1 MKPFFPIVIL
11 GSALLLADCLATTP
25 VNQGTRIDEVPMY
38 GGLDRS
44 KSAELKAA
52 DEKFI
57 FDVTQHYGSREKAGR
72 VWVEQGFRFQKQ
84 DSFGLAM
91 RRFNQAWL
99 LDPAN
104 PEVYAGFAA
113 VLHDQGRNCEA
124 MQMSDKTLALNPPTF
139 QGIYTDSARI
149 FTLCAVSDKTLSPE
163 AKTELLNRSD
173 AIYKKAEEVEPDK
186 RYLYS
191 SWATA
196 YYWREQYTEAWLMVA
211 KARAV
216 GDGTGAF
223 AGTISAG
230 ADQPGKHFLN
240 LLRAKMTEP
249 AQQ

>member
-1 MKPFFPIVIL
+1 MKPFIQIVIL
-11 GSALLLADCLATTP
+11 GSALLLAGCLATAP
-25 VNQGTRIDEVPMY
+25 VKQETRIDEVPMY
-38 GGLDRS
+38 GGMGR
-44 KSAELKAA
+44 ARTPEQKAA

-57 FDVTQHYGSREKAGR
+57 LGVTQHYGSRQKAGR

-84 DSFGLAM
+84 DNLAMAM

-99 LDPAN
+99 LDPVNA
-104 PEVYAGFAA
+104 EVYAGFAT
-113 VLHDQGRNCEA
+113 VLHDQGKNCEA
-124 MQMSDKTLALNPPTF
+124 MKMSDKALTLNPPTF
-139 QGIYTDSARI
+139 QGIYTDSASVAI
-149 FTLCAVSDKTLSPE
+149 LCAVNDKTLSPE
-163 AKTELLNRSD
+163 AVNELLNRSE
-173 AIYKKAEEVEPDK
+173 ALFKKAEEIEPDK

-216 GDGTGAF
+216 GAGTGAF
-223 AGTISAG
+223 VGTTSAG

-240 LLRAKMTEP
+240 LLRVKMTEP